1 MHPWGHP
8 SRTAGSYVSFSL
20 HTDLHGDLHDLGS
33 HCPCCLRPHEDK
45 PARSPD
51 LQCGVDGPVPSHC
64 QRVTTLWTAS
74 SALALI
80 HVSNR
85 QWSVCSFFLPTEEA
99 ELTMS
104 LLRTENLPPS
114 VSTCWHLRYSLRSLK
129 RLSRGGGWQ
138 GRLPV
143 HSPEVGRASYLWTV
157 PWSCPVPSCHL
168 YKKPTLLSR
177 ASSRLPL
184 GRMPALQFLL
194 DYLGTECAR
203 DLNCMRQSLKEAPA
217 DRPLVASS

>member
-8 SRTAGSYVSFSL
+8 SRTAGSYVPLSL
-20 HTDLHGDLHDLGS
+20 HIDLHGDLHDLGS

-74 SALALI
+74 SALSLI
-80 HVSNR
+80 NVSNR
-85 QWSVCSFFLPTEEA
+85 QWSVYSFFSPHWGGWANYE
-99 ELTMS
+99 
-104 LLRTENLPPS
+104 PPS

-143 HSPEVGRASYLWTV
+143 HSPEVGRASDLWTV

-194 DYLGTECAR
+194 DCLGTECAR
-203 DLNCMRQSLKEAPA
+203 DLSCMRQSLKEAPA
-217 DRPLVASS
+217 DQLLVASS